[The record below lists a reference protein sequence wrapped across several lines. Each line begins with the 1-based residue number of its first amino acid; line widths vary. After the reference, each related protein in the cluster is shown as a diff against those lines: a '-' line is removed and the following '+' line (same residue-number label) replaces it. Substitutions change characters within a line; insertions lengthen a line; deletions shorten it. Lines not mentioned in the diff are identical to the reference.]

1 MKVRAKSINRV
12 GEFVAF
18 QYTQLPQ
25 LGIEKGQLVQRL
37 GPPPPM
43 VLIAFKDQFAI
54 GPITDLEPV
63 WKETVKIDKVADIAE
78 KEREEQNNPIAGLEL
93 PESARVTASPAAEGE
108 TAPIESETVVEQA
121 KAAFSDVFEGRE
133 NADADSE
140 VGEGTAEQGS

>member
-1 MKVRAKSINRV
+1 MGLKVRAKSINRV

-37 GPPPPM
+37 GPPTPM

-63 WKETVKIDKVADIAE
+63 WKETTKIDKVADIS
-78 KEREEQNNPIAGLEL
+78 EQEVAAQQSNPLAGLEL
-93 PESARVTASPAAEGE
+93 PESARVTATPVAEGE
-108 TAPIESETVVEQA
+108 TAPIVEERA
-121 KAAFSDVFEGRE
+121 
-133 NADADSE
+133 ADANS
-140 VGEGTAEQGS
+140 VAGE